1 MPGPLPNLAHERF
14 AQAVHRRIFAGAAVK
29 PARTEAYRE
38 AGFTSA
44 DSCIADNARK
54 LAGRVEVKAR
64 IAELAAVAAELAA
77 VDASYVLLHYK
88 RIVEGNVDDY
98 LSAPDEQGRRTL
110 DLGKVPRDKLALLT
124 ELYQEEVYETQGK
137 DEPPVLIRK
146 IKIKRED
153 RIAALLGIRQMCGL
167 DMPKKVAVTDSK
179 GQDVSL
185 EDLIAASFALAAK
198 KATEA

>member
-29 PARTEAYRE
+29 QARTEAYRE

-88 RIVEGNVDDY
+88 RIVESNIDDY
-98 LSAPDEQGRRTL
+98 LSPPDEQGRRFI
-110 DLGKVPRDKLALLT
+110 DLGKVPRDKLA
-124 ELYQEEVYETQGK
+124 V
-137 DEPPVLIRK
+137 R
-146 IKIKRED
+146 
-153 RIAALLGIRQMCGL
+153 
-167 DMPKKVAVTDSK
+167 
-179 GQDVSL
+179 
-185 EDLIAASFALAAK
+185 
-198 KATEA
+198 